1 MTEFA
6 FSGLCKTQHNPLRR
20 VSPGSQWIGFQ
31 PSVFFILW
39 QPYFPILPPWIDCS
53 QPCALWLGI
62 SARSNRFGK
71 EITCKLQRAS
81 RQPVACLQRSRL
93 PGLSYGKVLSKPAHT
108 HVQQVQSLKKQL
120 VIAGECFQS
129 KIARASAGPFRSSHP
144 TGEEIMPITW
154 PCAGQWGLGSPP
166 CLSCLWGRSISSN
179 FASLSTSTRIG
190 HALLEPQLLFLS
202 SGLQF
207 LPAMLLWCPI
217 NSSVAAL

>member
-20 VSPGSQWIGFQ
+20 VSPGSQWIGFR
-31 PSVFFILW
+31 PSVLFILW

-62 SARSNRFGK
+62 SARSDRFGK

-81 RQPVACLQRSRL
+81 GQPVACLQRSRL
-93 PGLSYGKVLSKPAHT
+93 PGLSYGKVLSKPTHT

-129 KIARASAGPFRSSHP
+129 KRARAWAGPFWSSHL
-144 TGEEIMPITW
+144 TGEEIVPVTW
-154 PCAGQWGLGSPP
+154 SCAGQWGLGRPP
-166 CLSCLWGRSISSN
+166 CLSSLWGRSISYN
-179 FASLSTSTRIG
+179 FASLSTSTLIG